1 MPPKASTCGIL
12 CMDQREHLSFA
23 SMIRKVASS
32 KNVDTLIAR
41 IYYSYVNVNSE
52 ENNNV
57 DYKQQATPRSGNPTK
72 KSVENSTLGPDHFPS
87 CV

>member
-12 CMDQREHLSFA
+12 YMDQQGHLSSA

-41 IYYSYVNVNSE
+41 IYKFIHVIKNI

-57 DYKQQATPRSGNPTK
+57 YHMHQASKIDFIFTSR
-72 KSVENSTLGPDHFPS
+72 
-87 CV
+87 